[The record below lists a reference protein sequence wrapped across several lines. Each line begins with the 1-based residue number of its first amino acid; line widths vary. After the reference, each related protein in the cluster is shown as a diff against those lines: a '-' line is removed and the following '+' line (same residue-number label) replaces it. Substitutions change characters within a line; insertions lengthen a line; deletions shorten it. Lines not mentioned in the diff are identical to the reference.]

1 MEQIV
6 GPVLF
11 CLGAIVVAALVYAL
25 GAALKDRRAR
35 GRRDAGAR

>member
-6 GPVLF
+6 GPALF

-25 GAALKDRRAR
+25 GAALKDRRGH
-35 GRRDAGAR
+35 GRRDGDAR